1 MITPTIH
8 EQKFIHFCTPI
19 IEEEEI
25 NEVLDTLK
33 SGWLTTGK
41 KVIRFEEQFCERL
54 QVKNAI
60 AVNSATSGWH
70 LLAHALEIGPGDEV
84 IIPSIT
90 WPSIANVVEL
100 LGAKPVF
107 ADVDPNSLQL
117 LPSEVE
123 RLITPKT
130 KAVIPVHFAGA
141 PFDIDAIKLILKDK
155 SIHLIEDAAHAIGTS
170 YKGNEVGNG
179 SSLAIFSFHPI
190 KNITTGEGGMI
201 ICNDDL
207 LADKLRLMRF
217 HGISKDAWKRYAKGG
232 TPEFEVVAPGF
243 KFNMMDIQA
252 AIGVAQ
258 FLKLDRFNQRRTE
271 IAHLYEQ
278 LLAPISEVQPLINAG
293 YTYQHAWHLFIIRL
307 DLSLLSINRNEFIH
321 ALGEE
326 NIGAGIHFPA
336 IHLMRYYKE
345 KYAYSVNDL
354 PNATKAGNSILSLP
368 LHPGMTNEDV
378 YYVVHAIKKIIGK
391 HKL

>member
-1 MITPTIH
+1 MIVPTII

-19 IEEEEI
+19 IEEEEL

-54 QVKNAI
+54 QAKHAI

-100 LGAKPVF
+100 LGAKAVF
-107 ADVDPNSLQL
+107 ADVDPTSLQL

-123 RLITPKT
+123 RLITERT

-141 PFDIDAIKLILKDK
+141 PFDIDAIKSILKDK
-155 SIHLIEDAAHAIGTS
+155 PIHLIEDAAHAIGTS
-170 YKGNEVGNG
+170 YKGKEIGSG

-201 ICNDDL
+201 ICNDDQ

-232 TPEFEVVAPGF
+232 SPEFEVIEPGF
-243 KFNMMDIQA
+243 KFNMMDLQA
-252 AIGVAQ
+252 ALGIAQ
-258 FLKLDRFNQRRTE
+258 FPKIDRFNQRRTE
-271 IAHLYEQ
+271 IAHLYQE
-278 LLAPISEVQPLINAG
+278 LLSTVSGVQPLINSG
-293 YTYQHAWHLFIIRL
+293 YEHQHAWHLFIVRL
-307 DLSLLSINRNEFIH
+307 DLSLISIDRNEFIH

-336 IHLMRYYKE
+336 IHLMRYYKD
-345 KYAYSVNDL
+345 KYAYTINDL
-354 PNATKAGNSILSLP
+354 PNATKAGNAILSLP
-368 LHPGMTNEDV
+368 LHPGMTDEDV
-378 YYVVHAIKKIIGK
+378 HYVVHAIKKIIEK